1 MPLPRNVCN
10 VTSKPILR
18 GGFDKF
24 ESLWCIDL
32 DEFRQLQD
40 RDVIVL
46 NPVQAG

>member
-1 MPLPRNVCN
+1 MPLPRNVYH

-24 ESLWCIDL
+24 ESLWCIGL